1 MTDTYLE
8 LAIFTVV
15 TLVIGAVI
23 FGGMTLTYFLERRRV
38 APIHARVQRL
48 DQGARI
54 TAARDRAAS
63 PRDQAA

>member
-1 MTDTYLE
+1 MADTYLE

-23 FGGMTLTYFLERRRV
+23 FGGMTLTYFLEKRRV

-48 DQGARI
+48 DEGTGL
-54 TAARDRAAS
+54 TAARGRAGS
-63 PRDQAA
+63 PRGQAA